1 MVFALGFRGLISCQG
16 TLQPNTFLVL
26 FFSCNLSFVMGVNC
40 YPLWCP
46 EKGSPALYA
55 YKPKRHSET
64 MRLRPW
70 PTTEVSR
77 LPCNLPRSPC
87 CMVKP
92 ENGFQNA
99 TTTHHK
105 LHQLTDVLSFP
116 WRTCPS
122 GITAVMSWKATVHKL
137 HARAMQLRTWGFG
150 LHSEWT
156 LLLLSCSK
164 VWHQSLVLTTRK
176 HFQWQLFVRPKHKM
190 DTELMHKQSL
200 LFILIPTAAPTLL
213 TLTFLL
219 IQSHSTQ
226 LVTYHATVTSV
237 PQKLFSGSVF
247 PHINNFDF
255 N

>member
-1 MVFALGFRGLISCQG
+1 
-16 TLQPNTFLVL
+16 
-26 FFSCNLSFVMGVNC
+26 MGVNC

-55 YKPKRHSET
+55 YKTKRQSQT
-64 MRLRPW
+64 VRQWGWDPDLPMRQADYHASFQGQLAAWSSQRMAFRKPQ
-70 PTTEVSR
+70 
-77 LPCNLPRSPC
+77 PCI
-87 CMVKP
+87 V
-92 ENGFQNA
+92 
-99 TTTHHK
+99 
-105 LHQLTDVLSFP
+105 SFP

-137 HARAMQLRTWGFG
+137 HARAMQLRAWGFR

-156 LLLLSCSK
+156 LLLLSCTK

-176 HFQWQLFVRPKHKM
+176 HFQWQLFVRPNHKM
-190 DTELMHKQSL
+190 DTELVHKQSL
-200 LFILIPTAAPTLL
+200 LFILLVPTAAPTLL

-219 IQSHSTQ
+219 TQSHSTQ
-226 LVTYHATVTSV
+226 LVTYHATVASV